1 VEESGISVLNTIVF
15 NQVIVRFGLAE
26 HDDNTKDLLTQK
38 IIEAIQ
44 DQDFCHLGSSVWK
57 ENLKL
62 F

>member
-1 VEESGISVLNTIVF
+1 
-15 NQVIVRFGLAE
+15 VIVRFGLAE

-38 IIEAIQ
+38 IIEPIQ